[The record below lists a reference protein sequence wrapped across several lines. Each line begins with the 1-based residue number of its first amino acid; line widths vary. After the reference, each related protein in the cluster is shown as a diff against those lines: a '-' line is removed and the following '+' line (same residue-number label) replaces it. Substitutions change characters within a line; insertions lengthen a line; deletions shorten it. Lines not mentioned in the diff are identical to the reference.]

1 MHPYLP
7 HTNEDI
13 DHMLKTIG
21 VSSLEDLFSD
31 IPQELRLNRKLA
43 MDEGISEL
51 ELRSKIGSMAAKNL
65 TNEQRVSFLG
75 GGAYQHYVPSVIKH
89 LTSRQ
94 EFSTAYTPY
103 QPEISQGTLQAIFEY
118 QSMICELTGM
128 DVSNAS
134 LYDGATALAEAVFM
148 ANHSNGKKDVLISK
162 TLNPEYMN
170 VVKTY
175 AKYNE
180 LNIIEIEAE
189 DGQTSLHDLEL
200 KMNDAVCC
208 VVVQNPNFYGVVESG
223 QKIRQAIDTCKTKA
237 QMIVSANPI
246 SLGILEAP
254 RNYGADTVVGE
265 GQPLGSEVQFGGP
278 YLGFIATTKD
288 NMRRMPG
295 RIVGQTVDKQG
306 KRAFVLT
313 LQAREQH
320 IRREKAMS
328 NITSN
333 QGLIA
338 LTATIYLAL
347 MGKKG
352 LEEVALQSV
361 SKAHYLEGL
370 LTSVDGIEN
379 CFHAPFFNEFAIKSK
394 KPLKIILDK
403 MEEKGYFSGILL
415 NDHELL
421 VCVTEVHT
429 KETLDDFARTWKEVY
444 DGIQ

>member
-7 HTNEDI
+7 HTNEDVEN
-13 DHMLKTIG
+13 MLKAIG
-21 VSSLEDLFSD
+21 LDSLEALFSD
-31 IPQELRLNRKLA
+31 IPAELRLNRKLA
-43 MDEGISEL
+43 IDEGLTEI
-51 ELRSKIGSMAAKNL
+51 ELRKKIGNMAAKNL
-65 TNEQRVSFLG
+65 TNEHMVSFLG
-75 GGAYQHYVPSVIKH
+75 GGAYQHYIPSIIKH
-89 LTSRQ
+89 LISRQ

-148 ANHSNGKKDVLISK
+148 ANHSNGKKDVLVSK
-162 TLNPEYMN
+162 TINPEYLN

-180 LNIIEIEAE
+180 LNVIEIDSEN
-189 DGQTSLHDLEL
+189 GQTSINDLKE
-200 KMNDAVCC
+200 KMHGDVCC
-208 VVVQNPNFYGVVESG
+208 VVVQNPNYFGVVESG
-223 QKIRQAIDTCKTKA
+223 HLIRRTIDTCKSKA
-237 QMIVSANPI
+237 QMIVSVNPI

-254 RNYGADTVVGE
+254 RVYGADTIVGE

-347 MGKKG
+347 MGKEGIK
-352 LEEVALQSV
+352 EVAKQSM
-361 SKAHYLEGL
+361 SKAHYLMDRLIAIDGL
-370 LTSVDGIEN
+370 ERSIQ
-379 CFHAPFFNEFAIKSK
+379 APFFNEFVIRSG
-394 KPLKIILDK
+394 KPLNLFVDQ
-403 MEEKGYFSGILL
+403 MQSNGYFPGILL
-415 NDHELL
+415 NDREMLIS
-421 VCVTEVHT
+421 VTEIHSR
-429 KETLDDFARTWKEVY
+429 ETLDRFVATWKEVY
-444 DGIQ
+444 DGI

>member
-7 HTNEDI
+7 HTEEDI
-13 DHMLKTIG
+13 AYMLQAIG
-21 VSSLEDLFSD
+21 VDSLEALFSD
-31 IPQELRLNRKLA
+31 IPEELRLNRALTIGEGLSEIQIRKELGELA
-43 MDEGISEL
+43 ASNTTLDHV
-51 ELRSKIGSMAAKNL
+51 
-65 TNEQRVSFLG
+65 TSFLG
-75 GGAYQHYVPSVIKH
+75 GGAYQHYVPSVIKY
-89 LTSRQ
+89 LVSRQ

-134 LYDGATALAEAVFM
+134 LYDGGTALAEAVFL
-148 ANHSNGKKDVLISK
+148 ANHSNNKRTVLLSK
-162 TLNPEYMN
+162 TVNPEYKN

-180 LNIIEIEAE
+180 LNVIEIETCEYTTSIE
-189 DGQTSLHDLEL
+189 DL
-200 KMNDAVCC
+200 KQHMNEEVSC
-208 VVVQNPNFYGVVESG
+208 VVIQNPNYYGIVEDG
-223 QKIRQAIDTCKTKA
+223 HKIREAMDTVKSKA
-237 QMIVSANPI
+237 QFIVSTHPI

-254 RNYGADTVVGE
+254 RWYGADTVVGE

-278 YLGFIATTKD
+278 YLGFIASTKD

-338 LTATIYLAL
+338 LTATVYLSL
-347 MGKKG
+347 MGKTGIK
-352 LEEVALQSV
+352 EVASQCI
-361 SKAHYLEGL
+361 SKAHYLADRLTQIEGISL
-370 LTSVDGIEN
+370 AAD
-379 CFHAPFFNEFAIKSK
+379 APYFNEFVILSE
-394 KPLKIILDK
+394 KPLTAFVKQ
-403 MEEKGYFSGILL
+403 MEDKGYFPGILL
-415 NDHELL
+415 SEHTLL
-421 VCVTEVHT
+421 VCVTEVHS
-429 KETLDDFARTWKEVY
+429 KDVLDRFVLDWEEVY
-444 DGIQ
+444 YGI